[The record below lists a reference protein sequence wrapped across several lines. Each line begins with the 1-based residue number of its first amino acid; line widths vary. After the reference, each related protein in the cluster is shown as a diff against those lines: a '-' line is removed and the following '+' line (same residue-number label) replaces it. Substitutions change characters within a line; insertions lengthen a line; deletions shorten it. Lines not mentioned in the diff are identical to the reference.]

1 VVLTDFHERARDRYL
16 QTTTNTLEVEGLERP
31 GMVAD
36 WLVLWFRELT
46 S

>member
-1 VVLTDFHERARDRYL
+1 MPHHFTFEER
-16 QTTTNTLEVEGLERP
+16 LERP